1 MGDHRRILL
10 LGIGLA
16 ADEQDARL
24 SQFVSDRVDSGE
36 PPVTQKRAL
45 AITEHLASPT
55 RRRALQAR
63 RRADETKRG
72 LGHVF
77 RRYSTSLRGLRSRC
91 KQPNPTAGQLAS
103 DERF

>member
-10 LGIGLA
+10 LGVRLA

-24 SQFVSDRVDSGE
+24 SQFVSDLVDSGE
-36 PPVTQKRAL
+36 STVAQKRDL

-55 RRRALQAR
+55 RRRAHQGR
-63 RRADETKRG
+63 RRADETKCG

-77 RRYSTSLRGLRSRC
+77 RRYSTSPPPGFRSRVRHSAR
-91 KQPNPTAGQLAS
+91 PETF
-103 DERF
+103 ERRV